1 MPVFTF
7 IPWEKDWQGDT
18 ELELCGAT
26 FCFQLKDKGHRVN
39 VFYHEHGDGGSLAL
53 DISLQKKEGYKEYV
67 KKMVELDLP
76 PVPLNELPFFSIY
89 ETVMKLFSEKR
100 DVQLTT
106 KWEDGD
112 ARLRATVILDSK
124 RVYTLFRAV
133 CGPYELYYQ
142 SDVNTKEHDKWLR
155 HFLINAA
162 GLYLLFKEYVKREP
176 TSREPQEKA

>member
-1 MPVFTF
+1 MPVFTLR
-7 IPWEKDWQGDT
+7 PWENDV

-26 FCFQLKDKGHRVN
+26 FCFELRDKEHRVSA
-39 VFYHEHGDGGSLAL
+39 FYHEYGDRGSLTL

-67 KKMVELDLP
+67 KKMVEFDLP
-76 PVPLNELPFFSIY
+76 PVLLNESSQFFSIY
-89 ETVMKLFSEKR
+89 ETVVKLFNEKG

-112 ARLRATVILDSK
+112 IHLRMTVILNSR

-142 SDVNTKEHDKWLR
+142 SDTDTKEHGKWLK
-155 HFLINAA
+155 HFLTNTA
-162 GLYLLFKEYVKREP
+162 GLYLLFKEYVKSES
-176 TSREPQEKA
+176 TSREPR